1 MKSDLRS
8 LRVIR
13 VGGAVAI
20 LAFGVG
26 GCGLTEAMEPNV
38 DRDEALAAYKACLA
52 AHASDVTPCDSAAQA
67 YVADLSNA
75 HRRRGVLY

>member
-1 MKSDLRS
+1 M
-8 LRVIR
+8 
-13 VGGAVAI
+13 
-20 LAFGVG
+20 
-26 GCGLTEAMEPNV
+26 EANV